1 MGAICCKSESID
13 FTQEIELSHF
23 QLLRSVGKGAFGKVR
38 VVQHKENKKLFALKY
53 INKEKCIK
61 MHAVQ
66 NIIQERNL
74 LEEINNPFICNLRYA
89 FQDDENMF
97 MVIDLMLG
105 GDLRFHLNRMQTMTE
120 EMVKFYVMEVSS
132 GLAYLHGKHI
142 VHRDLKPDNV
152 LLSESGHA
160 HLTDFNIA
168 VHFQEDQPLKAV
180 AGSMA
185 YMAPEVLSKKG
196 YFSAVDWWSLGVMMY
211 ELLYGKR
218 PFRAKTNQE
227 LTHAI
232 IHEQV
237 QYPAHSSISPE
248 CINVMKAFIERNV
261 QKRLGALEAGGFE
274 KIKTHPYFSDVD
286 WVKLENKEL
295 TPPFIPDSKRANFD
309 ATHELEELLLE
320 DNPLKAKPRKNKD
333 HHADD
338 QPLSKEQKMMEE
350 QFEVFNYEKERKKKI
365 NIATNDLGNP
375 LSEEQ
380 LREEHDMM
388 TPSVN
393 GGTSVDIKTATSTTH
408 THDQT
413 TTNDQNNNEQHS
425 DSPEK
430 TDKIEEKKIEEE
442 ATDQKMVTASN
453 SVNNTNT
460 CVNDTHE
467 TKQESLAKTP
477 AVDPT
482 DHDPQIVIG
491 VEANG
496 PSS

>member
-1 MGAICCKSESID
+1 
-13 FTQEIELSHF
+13 
-23 QLLRSVGKGAFGKVR
+23 
-38 VVQHKENKKLFALKY
+38 
-53 INKEKCIK
+53 

>member
-152 LLSESGHA
+152 LLSETGHA

-168 VHFQEDQPLKAV
+168 VHFQDDQPLRAV

-232 IHEQV
+232 IHDQV

-261 QKRLGALEAGGFE
+261 SKRLGALEAGGFE
-274 KIKTHPYFSDVD
+274 KIKQHPYFSNVD

-320 DNPLKAKPRKNKD
+320 DNPLKAKPRKKD
-333 HHADD
+333 HKPDD
-338 QPLSKEQKMMEE
+338 QPLTKEQKMMEE
-350 QFEVFNYEKERKKKI
+350 QFEVFNYEKERK
-365 NIATNDLGNP
+365 NRLNVVTNDLGNP

-380 LREEHDMM
+380 LKEEHDMM

-393 GGTSVDIKTATSTTH
+393 GGTSVDIKTTTSTTH
-408 THDQT
+408 TT
-413 TTNDQNNNEQHS
+413 TADHNNTNHENEHNQNNEKEDNVKKEDEQ
-425 DSPEK
+425 K
-430 TDKIEEKKIEEE
+430 
-442 ATDQKMVTASN
+442 VTTN
-453 SVNNTNT
+453 SVNNTNTNT

-467 TKQESLAKTP
+467 TLAKAP
-477 AVDPT
+477 QVIDPT
-482 DHDPQIVIG
+482 ENDPQTVIG
-491 VEANG
+491 VEANR

>member
-152 LLSESGHA
+152 LLSETGHA

-168 VHFQEDQPLKAV
+168 VHFQDDQPLRAV

-232 IHEQV
+232 IHDQV

-261 QKRLGALEAGGFE
+261 SKRLGALEAGGFE
-274 KIKTHPYFSDVD
+274 KIKQHPYFSNVD

-320 DNPLKAKPRKNKD
+320 DNPLKAKPRKKD
-333 HHADD
+333 HKADE
-338 QPLSKEQKMMEE
+338 QPLTKEQKMMEE
-350 QFEVFNYEKERKKKI
+350 QFEVFNYEKERKNRM

-380 LREEHDMM
+380 LKEEHDMM

-393 GGTSVDIKTATSTTH
+393 GGTSVDIKTTTSTTH
-408 THDQT
+408 TT
-413 TTNDQNNNEQHS
+413 TTDHNNTNHESEHNQNNEKEDNVKKEDEQKV
-425 DSPEK
+425 P
-430 TDKIEEKKIEEE
+430 T
-442 ATDQKMVTASN
+442 TN
-453 SVNNTNT
+453 SVNNTNANT

-467 TKQESLAKTP
+467 PINNENKQEPLAKAP
-477 AVDPT
+477 VVIDPT
-482 DHDPQIVIG
+482 ENDPQTVIG

>member
-1 MGAICCKSESID
+1 MGALCCKSESID

-120 EMVKFYVMEVSS
+120 EMVKFYVMEISS
-132 GLAYLHGKHI
+132 GLAYLHAKHI

-152 LLSESGHA
+152 LLSETGHA

-237 QYPAHSSISPE
+237 QYPAHSTISPE

-261 QKRLGALEAGGFE
+261 SKRLGALEAGGFE
-274 KIKTHPYFSDVD
+274 KIKQHPYFSMID

-320 DNPLKAKPRKNKD
+320 DNPLKAKPRKKD
-333 HHADD
+333 HKPDD
-338 QPLSKEQKMMEE
+338 QPLTKEQRMMEE
-350 QFEVFNYEKERKKKI
+350 QFEVFNYEKERKAKI

-408 THDQT
+408 THEQ
-413 TTNDQNNNEQHS
+413 QNTISEQANHNNEHN
-425 DSPEK
+425 EK
-430 TDKIEEKKIEEE
+430 VENKEPLQ
-442 ATDQKMVTASN
+442 QKP
-453 SVNNTNT
+453 
-460 CVNDTHE
+460 E
-467 TKQESLAKTP
+467 TKQEHVKEQTEENEEKK
-477 AVDPT
+477 VN
-482 DHDPQIVIG
+482 
-491 VEANG
+491 E
-496 PSS
+496 